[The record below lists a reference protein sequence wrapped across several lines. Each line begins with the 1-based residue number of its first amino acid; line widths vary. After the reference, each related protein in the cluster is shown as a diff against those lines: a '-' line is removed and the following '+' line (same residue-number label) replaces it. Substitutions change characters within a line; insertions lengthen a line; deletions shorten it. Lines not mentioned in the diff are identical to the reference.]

1 MKKSFKNI
9 AKRTIGLF
17 LTTFTVSACNT
28 GVFSETANDAS
39 PSSQTVAW
47 NQYQPPNRGAPGRT
61 QDAGSRPLCPKVEKP
76 FTALSPSTNWGE
88 TLEAHPTFWLYI
100 PENTHSVRL
109 ILRDEPTQSELYRT
123 TFPLTAQKGI
133 GRFSLPTEAPP
144 LDVDRLYNW
153 QFDLICDAENSSRFR
168 VGGIVVR
175 REPSEGLKNQI
186 QSAPLSDRVNVLAAE
201 GLWFDAVT
209 ALAQLRLASPQETT
223 LQAGW
228 ENLLHHADVGLNQ
241 FSEDTL
247 LSCCKEASED

>member
-1 MKKSFKNI
+1 MKKPLKKTFKW
-9 AKRTIGLF
+9 TTGLLLAAF
-17 LTTFTVSACNT
+17 AVSACNS
-28 GVFSETANDAS
+28 GVLQDTENESS

-88 TLEAHPTFWLYI
+88 TLEAHPTVWLYI

-109 ILRDEPTQSELYRT
+109 ILRDEPTQTEIYRT

-133 GRFSLPTEAPP
+133 GRFSLPAEAPP
-144 LDVDRLYNW
+144 LDPNRLYNW

-168 VGGIVVR
+168 VSGIVVR
-175 REPSEGLKNQI
+175 REPSEALKTQL
-186 QSAPLSDRVNVLAAE
+186 QAALPPARVNLLAAE

-209 ALAQLRLASPQETT
+209 ALAQQRLASPQEST
-223 LQAGW
+223 LQTGW
-228 ENLLHHADVGLNQ
+228 ESLLHHADVGLNQ
-241 FSEDTL
+241 FSGEDVL
-247 LSCCKEASED
+247 ECCEAISED